1 MIDFVS
7 IPEQRMKLL
16 RVKTKLVKKLED
28 LGDVKIKLAE
38 DVSIECEDPIRA
50 MCAKN
55 VIKAFGRGFDFED
68 ALYLLDDEYE
78 LCIID
83 AKDFAG
89 KSSKRLEDLRG
100 RVIGREGN
108 TKNIIEKITEVKL
121 SIYGKTISIIGKWD
135 CVQFAKEA
143 ICMLLEGR
151 KHGTVYK
158 FLEESIKKEK
168 H

>member
-1 MIDFVS
+1 MIDFIS

-16 RVKTKLVKKLED
+16 KTNRKLVKRLEE

-38 DVSIECEDPIRA
+38 DISIECEDPIRA
-50 MCAKN
+50 ICAKN
-55 VIKAFGRGFDFED
+55 VIKAFGRGFDFDD
-68 ALYLLDDEYE
+68 ALYLLDDAYE

-89 KSSKRLEDLRG
+89 KSPRRLEDLRG
-100 RVIGREGN
+100 RVIGRDGK
-108 TKNIIEKITEVKL
+108 TKNIIEKLTDAKL

-135 CVQFAKEA
+135 CVQFARQA

-151 KHGTVYK
+151 RHGTVYK
-158 FLEESIKKEK
+158 FLEENIKKAK